1 MHAASVFEY
10 KLHSVLKCYKKCEY
24 CPPLDPPV
32 TLSLVV
38 VARCMGL
45 NVRDPSSSGGFCLL
59 LSAVASG
66 YHLPALISH
75 TKSERMDAYNDIQG
89 NLF

>member
-1 MHAASVFEY
+1 MVVAGWQYREMHAAFVFEY
-10 KLHSVLKCYKKCEY
+10 KLYSVLKCHKKCEN

-38 VARCMGL
+38 ARCMGL
-45 NVRDPSSSGGFCLL
+45 DVRDPSSSSGFCLL

-66 YHLPALISH
+66 YHHPASI
-75 TKSERMDAYNDIQG
+75 
-89 NLF
+89 